1 MPTGRPSKR
10 TRSELGARLLALR
23 EAAKLSQRAVAD
35 ALGVRQQIVAYL
47 EREAVALRPAHAT
60 KLARLFELSVGELL
74 GDAPSNAHG
83 VGPVLTVRQL
93 CAEIGTL
100 PRLHQEQIVK
110 VVTVLVAQAKAS

>member
-1 MPTGRPSKR
+1 MATGRPSKQQR
-10 TRSELGARLLALR
+10 TELGARLFALR
-23 EAAKLSQRAVAD
+23 EAANLSQQEVAE

-47 EREAVALRPAHAT
+47 EREAVTLRAAHAT

-74 GDAPSNAHG
+74 GDAPSNKNG
-83 VGPVLTVRQL
+83 SGPALTVRQL

-100 PRLHQEQIVK
+100 PRHHQDQIVK